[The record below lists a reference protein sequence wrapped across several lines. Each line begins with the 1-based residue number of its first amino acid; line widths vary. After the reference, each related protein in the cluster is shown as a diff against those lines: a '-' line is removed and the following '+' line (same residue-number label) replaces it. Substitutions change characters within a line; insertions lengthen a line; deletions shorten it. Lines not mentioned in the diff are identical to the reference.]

1 MNRNDIILPAVRNDA
16 DHGQMLYYADGYVT
30 AWFMWLLQDDKEAA
44 QAFIG
49 EKPELLT
56 NPLYQDQKADL
67 GSLSVSDEAETEKI
81 RGMSGK

>member
-56 NPLYQDQKADL
+56 NPLYQDQKIDL
-67 GSLSVSDEAETEKI
+67 NTLRQETI
-81 RGMSGK
+81 P